1 MKFYSENLDKLFDT
15 EQELKAAEKVAE
27 DKALKKRKA
36 AEARRAE
43 AKVVED
49 AFKAANAAK
58 REYNEKFSARSKT
71 YSEELVKLKAAFD
84 EDIAGYRAVLK
95 EAEANYDQELK
106 KFIDAHESGYHLTL
120 VDGDNT
126 VVLDNNTGVKVNDL
140 FKVVFNDNWFDTFFD
155 LFKI

>member
-1 MKFYSENLDKLFDT
+1 MKYYSEKLDKIFDT
-15 EQELKAAEKVAE
+15 EEELKVAE
-27 DKALKKRKA
+27 KTAEYKALEKKKA
-36 AEARRAE
+36 AEARKAE

-84 EDIAGYRAVLK
+84 EDIAVYRAVLR
-95 EAEANYDQELK
+95 EAEENYDQELK

-126 VVLDNNTGVKVNDL
+126 VVLDSNTGVRANDL
-140 FKVVFNDNWFDTFFD
+140 FKVMFNDNWFDTFFD